1 MLYGHTA
8 IELSV
13 ECGGSLKGLFFI
25 SERRP
30 RESHSIFRERTEAGE
45 KGLFIARYHPDDV
58 ALKEELCDVECHWL
72 LLRQRENSVR
82 PSDLKAIEDIISSFF
97 KKHNG
102 GVALI
107 DGVEILGLFND
118 FEKVVELLSKAQSAA
133 DSCGGSIIVPID
145 DRALYPEDF
154 MEISRRFNFL
164 DAGITE
170 KPQQ

>member
-1 MLYGHTA
+1 MA
-8 IELSV
+8 IELSIKG
-13 ECGGSLKGLFFI
+13 GGSLKGLFFI
-25 SERRP
+25 NERRP
-30 RESHSIFRERTEAGE
+30 RTSHSIFKERTKAGE

-72 LLRQRENSVR
+72 LLRERENSVR
-82 PSDLKAIEDIISSFF
+82 PSDLKAIEGIIRSFF

-118 FEKVVELLSKAQSAA
+118 FENVVELLNRAQSAA

-154 MEISRRFNFL
+154 REISRKYTFL
-164 DAGITE
+164 DADAARE
-170 KPQQ
+170 PWH

>member
-1 MLYGHTA
+1 MLYGFMA
-8 IELSV
+8 IGLST
-13 ECGGSLKGLFFI
+13 EGGGSLKGLFFI

-30 RESHSIFRERTEAGE
+30 RASHSIFKERTEAGE

-58 ALKEELCDVECHWL
+58 ALQEELRGVECHWL
-72 LLRQRENSVR
+72 LLREKENSVR

-97 KKHNG
+97 KRHAG

-118 FEKVVELLSKAQSAA
+118 FEKVLELLNKAQSAA

-145 DRALYPEDF
+145 DRALYPEDYR
-154 MEISRRFNFL
+154 EISMRFNFL
-164 DAGITE
+164 DVGVTE
-170 KPQQ
+170 NSQE